1 MVGYP
6 KVEPAPRMQRT
17 VDALRRAIK
26 AMYHVLPSVDV
37 EEMAEHAEALADVI
51 ERESTLRLRQPDDV
65 RHTRSPLTGVMNPV
79 AAPLTTEY
87 FPETQSVICKV
98 RYNEAY
104 QGPPNCVHGGFV
116 AAILDE
122 GLGAVR
128 HLTDKRCVTGQ
139 LNITYKKPTPINVD
153 LELHARI
160 EEMHER
166 KMLVTGEILHNGQV
180 TACADGVF
188 VFLDP
193 EKFNALA
200 IGAHEA
206 SR

>member
-1 MVGYP
+1 MAGYP
-6 KVEPAPRMQRT
+6 KVVPAPRMQRT

-26 AMYHVLPSVDV
+26 AMYHVMPDVDA
-37 EEMAEHAEALADVI
+37 EDMATHAESLADAI
-51 ERESTLRLRQPDDV
+51 ERESTIRLRQPDDV
-65 RHTRSPLTGVMNPV
+65 RHSRSPMTGIMNPV
-79 AAPLTTEY
+79 SPPMTTEY
-87 FPETQSVICKV
+87 FPETQSVTCHI

-122 GLGAVR
+122 GLGATR

-139 LNITYKKPTPINVD
+139 LNVTYKRPTPINAD
-153 LELHARI
+153 LVLHARI
-160 EEMHER
+160 VEMHER
-166 KMLVTGEILHNGQV
+166 KMLVTGEITHKGEI
-180 TACADGVF
+180 TASAEGLF

-200 IGAHEA
+200 IGAREA